1 MKKFSD
7 ISPEKFPLSAALYD
21 RLRNDVYAAACG
33 FSDLRTNDAESVARE
48 LSNAQYHL
56 ECAWA
61 LILRIEDAERR
72 QEWGVT
78 TD

>member
-7 ISPEKFPLSAALYD
+7 IPTEKFPLNAALYHK
-21 RLRNDVYAAACG
+21 LRNDVYAAACG
-33 FSDLRTNDAESVARE
+33 FSDLRTNDAETIARE

-61 LILRIEDAERR
+61 LILRIEDTERR
-72 QEWGVT
+72 REWDVAP
-78 TD
+78 